1 VGHTADEE
9 ADDVEEGSAVPIA
22 TPEIYNQMLDSAKNG
37 EYAYPA
43 INCTSSETVNAAL
56 RGFADAGSDG
66 IIQFSTGGAEF
77 GSGTR
82 VKDMVVGATA
92 LAEFAH
98 VVAEKYPINIALHT
112 DHCPKD
118 KLDNYVRP
126 LITLSRE
133 RVDRGRNPLFQ
144 SHMWDG
150 SAVPMDENLKI
161 AADLLE
167 QAAKARIVLEI
178 EVGVVG
184 GEEDGVAHEINEKL
198 YTTPADYEATVDALG
213 TGEKGR
219 YLLAATFGNVH
230 GVYKPGNVVLR
241 PSVLKTGQE
250 TAVAK
255 LGLPAGSKPFD
266 LVFHGGSGSLLEEI
280 HEAISYGV
288 VKMNIDTDT
297 QYAFTRP
304 IVSHMFTNY
313 DGVLKIDGE
322 VGNKKVY
329 DPRSYMKA
337 AELGMAARIVEACE
351 SLRSTGK
358 GLGV

>member
-1 VGHTADEE
+1 M
-9 ADDVEEGSAVPIA
+9 PIA
-22 TPEIYNQMLDSAKNG
+22 TPEIYNQMLDSAKSG

-56 RGFADAGSDG
+56 RGFAEAGSDG

-92 LAEFAH
+92 LAEFAY
-98 VVAEKYPINIALHT
+98 VVAEKYPINVALHT

-118 KLDNYVRP
+118 KLDSYVRP
-126 LITLSRE
+126 LIAISRE
-133 RVDRGRNPLFQ
+133 RVDRGGNPLFQ

-150 SAVPMDENLKI
+150 SAVPLDENLKI

-184 GEEDGVAHEINEKL
+184 GEEDGVAHDINEKL
-198 YTTPADYEATVDALG
+198 YTAPGDYERTVEALG
-213 TGEKGR
+213 GGEKGR

-230 GVYKPGNVVLR
+230 GVYKPGNVKLR
-241 PSVLKTGQE
+241 PEILKEGQQV
-250 TAVAK
+250 ASAK

-266 LVFHGGSGSLLEEI
+266 LVFHGGSGSLLSEI
-280 HEAISYGV
+280 HEALSYGV
-288 VKMNIDTDT
+288 VKMNVDTDT

-304 IVSHMFTNY
+304 LVGHMFTNY
-313 DGVLKIDGE
+313 DGVLKVDGE
-322 VGNKKVY
+322 VGNKKAY
-329 DPRSYMKA
+329 DPRTWGKL
-337 AELGMAARIVEACE
+337 AEEGMAKRVVHACE
-351 SLRSTGK
+351 DLRSTGTRIS
-358 GLGV
+358 